1 MTLPSVVTI
10 LTHRKKMKNLPARTN
25 IEGALRADGLRFA
38 IVASRWN
45 DLIVS
50 RLLGGAQEALRR
62 LGADEKNIVIVHVP
76 GSFEIP
82 LVAKKLALSKK
93 YDAIICVG
101 AIIRGETPH
110 FDYLAADVTKGLSSV
125 ALETGVPVAYGV
137 LTADTVEQAL
147 NRAGIK
153 AGNKGFEA
161 AVTAIEMANLLKVL

>member
-1 MTLPSVVTI
+1 MNEAITKQTL
-10 LTHRKKMKNLPARTN
+10 
-25 IEGALRADGLRFA
+25 EGALRAEGLRFA

-50 RLLGGAQEALRR
+50 RLTGGAQEALRR
-62 LGADEKNIVIVHVP
+62 LGADEKLIVTVQVP

-82 LVAKKLALSKK
+82 LVAKKLAQSGK

-110 FDYLAADVTKGLSSV
+110 YDYLAADVTKGISAV
-125 ALETGVPVAYGV
+125 ALDTGVPVAYGV
-137 LTADTVEQAL
+137 ITADTVEQAID
-147 NRAGIK
+147 RAGVK

-161 AVTAIEMANLLKVL
+161 AMTAIEMANLLKEL

>member
-1 MTLPSVVTI
+1 MNEP
-10 LTHRKKMKNLPARTN
+10 KPNQM
-25 IEGALRADGLRFA
+25 IEGALRAEGLRFA

-50 RLLGGAQEALRR
+50 RLVGGAQEALRR
-62 LGADEKNIVIVHVP
+62 LGANENHTVTVRVP

-82 LVAKKLALSKK
+82 LVAKKLAMSGK

-110 FDYLAADVTKGLSSV
+110 YDYLAADVTKGISAV
-125 ALETGVPVAYGV
+125 ALETGVPMAYGV
-137 LTADTVEQAL
+137 ITADTVEQAL
-147 NRAGIK
+147 DRAGVK

-161 AVTAIEMANLLKVL
+161 AMTAIEMANLLKEL

>member
-1 MTLPSVVTI
+1 MTSLGTVNI
-10 LTHRKKMKNLPARTN
+10 LAAQIMNEATKKQM
-25 IEGALRADGLRFA
+25 IEGALRADGLHFA

-50 RLLGGAQEALRR
+50 RLIGGAQEALRR
-62 LGADEKNIVIVHVP
+62 LGANENHVVTVRVP

-82 LVAKKLALSKK
+82 LVAKKLANSGK

-110 FDYLAADVTKGLSSV
+110 YDYLAADVTKGISAV
-125 ALETGVPVAYGV
+125 ALDTGVPVAYGV
-137 LTADTVEQAL
+137 ITADTVEQAID
-147 NRAGIK
+147 RAGVK

-161 AVTAIEMANLLKVL
+161 AMTAIEMANLLKEL

>member
-1 MTLPSVVTI
+1 MNEAKINPV
-10 LTHRKKMKNLPARTN
+10 
-25 IEGALRADGLRFA
+25 IEGTLRAEGLRFA

-50 RLLGGAQEALRR
+50 RLTSGAQEALRR
-62 LGADEKNIVIVHVP
+62 LGAAESNVVTVKVP

-82 LVAKKLALSKK
+82 LVAQKLATSGK

-110 FDYLAADVTKGLSSV
+110 YDYLAADVTKGISAV
-125 ALETGVPVAYGV
+125 ALDTGVPVAYGV
-137 LTADTVEQAL
+137 ITADTVEQAL
-147 NRAGIK
+147 DRAGVK

-161 AVTAIEMANLLKVL
+161 AMTAIEMANLLKEL

>member
-1 MTLPSVVTI
+1 MNEAITKQTL
-10 LTHRKKMKNLPARTN
+10 
-25 IEGALRADGLRFA
+25 EGALRAEGLRFA

-50 RLLGGAQEALRR
+50 RLTGGAQEALRR
-62 LGADEKNIVIVHVP
+62 LGADEKLIVTVRVP

-82 LVAKKLALSKK
+82 LVAKKLAQSGK

-110 FDYLAADVTKGLSSV
+110 YDYLAADVTKGISAV
-125 ALETGVPVAYGV
+125 ALDTGVPVAYGV
-137 LTADTVEQAL
+137 ITADTVEQAID
-147 NRAGIK
+147 RAGVK

-161 AVTAIEMANLLKVL
+161 AMTAIEMANLLKEL

>member
-1 MTLPSVVTI
+1 MVTI

-25 IEGALRADGLRFA
+25 IEGTLRADGLRFA

-62 LGADEKNIVIVHVP
+62 LGADEKNIVTVHVP

-93 YDAIICVG
+93 FDAIICVG

-161 AVTAIEMANLLKVL
+161 AMTAIEMANLLKEL